1 MRVPRMAVAAFKHR
15 AAVSGPQF
23 FQALKPAPARMRLRS
38 AYRRFP
44 GPPEAT
50 IGKMRFRAVRPPA
63 PIPEPS
69 IALGTDGLRDSPLEG
84 SGFELPVPRASRAG
98 RHLFTPDHEEL
109 IGRGFGPPDLTLAAG
124 ELPYASVAVG

>member
-1 MRVPRMAVAAFKHR
+1 MAVARVQAPSGR
-15 AAVSGPQF
+15 LGSAVLPGI
-23 FQALKPAPARMRLRS
+23 KTCPAQMRLRS

-69 IALGTDGLRDSPLEG
+69 IALGTDGLHDSPLEG
-84 SGFELPVPRASRAG
+84 GGFEPLVPRYEARNFRG
-98 RHLFTPDHEEL
+98 TRHDCSADSLNRSH
-109 IGRGFGPPDLTLAAG
+109 R
-124 ELPYASVAVG
+124 